1 MQGWS
6 LDCGDVLRAVCC
18 GGHNHDTLWAEDPGT
33 VHRIIKASA
42 IVQLAFSLVFPDC
55 PSGYKL
61 ITPMMSQP
69 EEQPDQCA
77 RFPERRRVDAMVL
90 MWGRQGRA
98 RERKLEVYS
107 NKRIKDFGFI

>member
-1 MQGWS
+1 
-6 LDCGDVLRAVCC
+6 
-18 GGHNHDTLWAEDPGT
+18 
-33 VHRIIKASA
+33 
-42 IVQLAFSLVFPDC
+42 
-55 PSGYKL
+55 
-61 ITPMMSQP
+61 MMSQP